1 MREGDPM
8 KPYVYVARKM
18 PESIIQMLEEQC
30 DVSMWEKEDE
40 PVPRE
45 VLEKEIKKADGLF
58 CTITE
63 EIDQDLIDKAENLK
77 IIATMAVGYNNINVQ
92 AAARREIMVANTPG
106 ILSDTTAD
114 LTFGLLMAT
123 ARRIPEGVDSI
134 RNGEWKTWAP
144 FHLIGQDIHGATL
157 GIIGMG
163 RIGEALARRAK
174 GFDMKVLYH
183 NRNRKHETEINLGVR
198 YAELEQLLAESDF
211 VCLMTPYTQETFH
224 LIGKEE
230 LKKMKNSAVFI
241 NTSRGG
247 TVDEEALYEALKEK
261 EIWAAGLDV
270 FEDEP
275 IGPDHPLLSLPNVVA
290 LPHIGSA
297 SERTR
302 MRMAEMTAR
311 HILQA
316 LSGERPDHLVG
327 G

>member
-275 IGPDHPLLSLPNVVA
+275 IGPDHRCYPCQTWWLFLTLGAPVK
-290 LPHIGSA
+290 
-297 SERTR
+297 EQ
-302 MRMAEMTAR
+302 E
-311 HILQA
+311 
-316 LSGERPDHLVG
+316 
-327 G
+327 

>member
-1 MREGDPM
+1 M

-311 HILQA
+311 HILQS

>member
-1 MREGDPM
+1 M

-275 IGPDHPLLSLPNVVA
+275 IGPDHRCYPCQTWWLFLTLGAPVK
-290 LPHIGSA
+290 
-297 SERTR
+297 EQ
-302 MRMAEMTAR
+302 E
-311 HILQA
+311 
-316 LSGERPDHLVG
+316 
-327 G
+327 

>member
-1 MREGDPM
+1 M

-18 PESIIQMLEEQC
+18 PESIIHMLEEQC

-58 CTITE
+58 CTVTE
-63 EIDQDLIDKAENLK
+63 EIDQDLIDKAESLK

-106 ILSDTTAD
+106 VLSDTTAD

-134 RNGEWKTWAP
+134 KNGEWKTWAP

-275 IGPDHPLLSLPNVVA
+275 IGPDHPLLSLQNVVA

-302 MRMAEMTAR
+302 MRMAEMTTR